1 MNVQPIFFNTLILT
15 GTLLSLNACS
25 TLGAVNN
32 ALSEKT
38 KTVEYYRIF
47 DIKTHAD
54 RNTVADA
61 ASKGLG
67 KNTGSAQESRP
78 IPNENTRPATP
89 NRFKTSNPFAGTK
102 FGAFASGTGNV
113 GFKIVTCNGAV
124 WTAKAQRKAS
134 GSNQLN
140 LDVCLFPYQG
150 GYHLNLYA
158 IFSKQEGGFM
168 ELGRKMAYAAVGT
181 PEQWTEKTF
190 LDIVKTI
197 KQETNA
203 EITFIE
209 GYPKPQ
215 GTPWLD
221 KNDDTLSTTRER

>member
-1 MNVQPIFFNTLILT
+1 MKHRFIFLNLIVLPSVLI
-15 GTLLSLNACS
+15 GLNACS

-47 DIKTHAD
+47 DIQTDAN

-78 IPNENTRPATP
+78 IPSSSTP
-89 NRFKTSNPFAGTK
+89 PVQPSRFKITNPFADTK
-102 FGAFASGTGNV
+102 LGAFTGGAGSV
-113 GFKIVTCNGAV
+113 GFKLVTCDDAV

-140 LDVCLFPYQG
+140 LDACLFPYQG

-168 ELGRKMAYAAVGT
+168 ELSRKMAYAAVGT

-203 EITFIE
+203 TVKFIE

-221 KNDDTLSTTRER
+221 NNDGTLNN